1 MKYQYIIL
9 ILLLF
14 IGCGVQKSH
23 MSQNSKI
30 IKAKLYKIDFKDGI
44 IIYHIRNEKMD
55 GVFAKQRYCK
65 NKVKKQKLLREN
77 KVYKFVLQQE
87 ATDTSVSFGRDV
99 DYYMGGYLIRKA
111 GTPTIYY
118 WDCLNVCGEYI
129 IKEHKH

>member
-30 IKAKLYKIDFKDGI
+30 IKAELYKIDFKDSI

-55 GVFAKQRYCK
+55 GVFAKERYCK
-65 NKVKKQKLLREN
+65 IKEKKQKLLHEN
-77 KVYKFVLQQE
+77 KIYKFILEQE
-87 ATDTSVSFGRDV
+87 HVDNHVSIVRDV
-99 DYYMGGYLIRKA
+99 DYYMAGYLIRKA

-118 WDCLNVCGEYI
+118 WNCLNVCGEYI
-129 IKEHKH
+129 MKEN